1 MKYPQLLVYETDGR
15 LARML
20 EGTAGTHRW
29 VLREPRRVEP
39 CLRLLR
45 RGGPAIVVVKLENDL
60 ESALTLVEQ
69 TSWLFPEAIVV
80 VVTDRDC
87 SVLTDLAWDLGAC
100 YVLAPPRPRDSLL
113 EVVANLMGKLGSSD
127 DASS

>member
-1 MKYPQLLVYETDGR
+1 MRFPQLLVYEADGR
-15 LARML
+15 FARML

-29 VLREPRRVEP
+29 ALREPRRVDS

-60 ESALTLVEQ
+60 ESAFSLVEQ
-69 TSWLFPEAIVV
+69 TSWLFPEAAVV
-80 VVTDRDC
+80 VVTDRES
-87 SVLTDLAWDLGAC
+87 SVLTDLAWDLGAG
-100 YVLAPPRPRDSLL
+100 YVLAPPRPRDAVL
-113 EVVANLMGKLGSSD
+113 EVVANLMGTVTSSD